1 MLEIGSVVDG
11 KYKILNVIGKGG
23 MSVVYLAMNER
34 INKQWAIKEVM
45 KNDYRDFS
53 LDKKEIEMMKKL
65 KHSHLPSIVDVIES
79 ESSLLIVMDYIEGQ
93 SLDDVFAEQGA
104 QSEETVLEWA
114 EQLCDVLNYLHTQ
127 DPPII
132 YRDMKPGNVMLK
144 PDGNLMLIDFG
155 AAREYKP
162 QNLKDTIS
170 LGTRGYAAPEQYRED
185 GQSDTRTDIYCLGVM
200 LFQLFTGE
208 NPQELRPITDLK
220 PELSSGL
227 EAVIAKC
234 TQVKK
239 EDRYQSITELA
250 YALNHYWEYD
260 KKYQE
265 EQRKK
270 LGKFVISVI
279 LTIVFLAGTVTF
291 GIMKKLTTEITYD
304 SYLRKAKSAISKD
317 EEIANYKNAICLN
330 PELEEGYMLLLE
342 NGFLDDNVFTTVE
355 SEQLRSVLNEY
366 GNGKETNLDV
376 FSKNTDGYGRFAY
389 EAGVVYFYKFEES
402 GNKKNAKAYFEV
414 ATTADVLEASQK
426 ERAKRLYAIS
436 DYYYKIGVIDEAGD
450 ASVTYLDYWND
461 MVALTGGNLVEI
473 DNERTALVVYEEL
486 VAQIISR
493 AVEFRNAGVTK
504 DEICIQ
510 LQDIKEHL
518 KSDFSNIN
526 ESNKKLIEE
535 EMKQL
540 KVHIEKAEKIVQS
553 TYAGMEVKE

>member
-239 EDRYQSITELA
+239 EDQI
-250 YALNHYWEYD
+250 
-260 KKYQE
+260 
-265 EQRKK
+265 
-270 LGKFVISVI
+270 
-279 LTIVFLAGTVTF
+279 
-291 GIMKKLTTEITYD
+291 
-304 SYLRKAKSAISKD
+304 
-317 EEIANYKNAICLN
+317 
-330 PELEEGYMLLLE
+330 
-342 NGFLDDNVFTTVE
+342 
-355 SEQLRSVLNEY
+355 
-366 GNGKETNLDV
+366 
-376 FSKNTDGYGRFAY
+376 GRAH
-389 EAGVVYFYKFEES
+389 V
-402 GNKKNAKAYFEV
+402 
-414 ATTADVLEASQK
+414 
-426 ERAKRLYAIS
+426 
-436 DYYYKIGVIDEAGD
+436 
-450 ASVTYLDYWND
+450 
-461 MVALTGGNLVEI
+461 
-473 DNERTALVVYEEL
+473 
-486 VAQIISR
+486 
-493 AVEFRNAGVTK
+493 
-504 DEICIQ
+504 
-510 LQDIKEHL
+510 
-518 KSDFSNIN
+518 
-526 ESNKKLIEE
+526 
-535 EMKQL
+535 
-540 KVHIEKAEKIVQS
+540 
-553 TYAGMEVKE
+553 